1 MLLNP
6 RNSGCAILLVGLF
19 LLTSGIN
26 SADLISSAPD
36 TLQAAPPALAP
47 TSTSAILL
55 ATRTPGIPD
64 PPPNATGTALGVED
78 AVSGTAPL
86 EQPATE
92 AGVSDQ
98 TSGGL
103 ETPEVLPPFNHSQN
117 AIANAQPAEDRTPTR
132 LVIPAIGLD
141 APVDPVGWHVETDNG
156 RPANVW
162 DAPDYFAAGWL
173 KTSAPLEMPG
183 NTVLDG
189 HNNIE
194 GEVFRSLAN
203 IQIGDTITVY
213 TTSQGHVYRVS
224 QKLILKEIGQPLEV
238 RLANA
243 QYISPTDDER
253 LTLVTCWPPTGNSH
267 RLIIVAQPVSLLTV
281 LKSAKNLH
289 E

>member
-1 MLLNP
+1 M
-6 RNSGCAILLVGLF
+6 LVGLF

-26 SADLISSAPD
+26 SADLNSSAPD

-64 PPPNATGTALGVED
+64 PTPNATGKAPGVED
-78 AVSGTAPL
+78 DVPGTAPL
-86 EQPATE
+86 EQQATE

-98 TSGGL
+98 
-103 ETPEVLPPFNHSQN
+103 TPEVLPPFNHSQN

-156 RPANVW
+156 QPANVW

-173 KTSAPLEMPG
+173 KTSAPLGMPG

-243 QYISPTDDER
+243 QYISPTADER

>member
-26 SADLISSAPD
+26 SADLNSSAPD

-64 PPPNATGTALGVED
+64 PTPNATGTALGVAD
-78 AVSGTAPL
+78 AVPGTAPM
-86 EQPATE
+86 EQHATE

-98 TSGGL
+98 TSGVWPNSVRL
-103 ETPEVLPPFNHSQN
+103 ETPEVLPP
-117 AIANAQPAEDRTPTR
+117 NAQPAEDRTPTR

-173 KTSAPLEMPG
+173 KTSAPLGMPG

-194 GEVFRSLAN
+194 GQVFRSLAN

-243 QYISPTDDER
+243 QYISPMADER